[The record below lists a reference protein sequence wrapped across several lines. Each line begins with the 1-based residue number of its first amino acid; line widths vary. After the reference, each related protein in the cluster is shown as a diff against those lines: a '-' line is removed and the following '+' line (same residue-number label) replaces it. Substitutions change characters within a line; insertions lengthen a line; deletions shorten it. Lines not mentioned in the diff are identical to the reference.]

1 MILKDCILIK
11 RSAALGSFTSF
22 SLGFHDS
29 GVDLL
34 FSVLIIPI
42 PVEFLVDIVVL
53 VANVAWVWSER
64 EGRIMA
70 H

>member
-42 PVEFLVDIVVL
+42 PVEFLVDTVVL
-53 VANVAWVWSER
+53 VANVA
-64 EGRIMA
+64 
-70 H
+70 

>member
-11 RSAALGSFTSF
+11 HSAALGSFASF

-42 PVEFLVDIVVL
+42 PVEFLVETIVL
-53 VANVAWVWSER
+53 VANVA
-64 EGRIMA
+64 
-70 H
+70 

>member
-22 SLGFHDS
+22 SVGFHDS

-34 FSVLIIPI
+34 FSLLIIPI
-42 PVEFLVDIVVL
+42 PVEFLADTVVL
-53 VANVAWVWSER
+53 VANVA
-64 EGRIMA
+64 
-70 H
+70 